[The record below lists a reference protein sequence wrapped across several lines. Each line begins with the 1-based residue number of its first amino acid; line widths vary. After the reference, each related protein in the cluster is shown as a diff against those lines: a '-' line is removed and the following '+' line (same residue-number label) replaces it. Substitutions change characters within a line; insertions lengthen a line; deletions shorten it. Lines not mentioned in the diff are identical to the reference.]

1 MIDSVSRRPSAI
13 RRKSVEVSAVRI
25 EGEKAEKADNP
36 ESRPETSPDSG
47 NILPLL
53 LLLLAGSGCAALIYE
68 IVWFQLLQ
76 LVIGSSAV
84 SLGLLLAAY
93 MGGLCLGSAAFARL
107 VSARQHPLRV
117 YAWLELGIA
126 GFGVIALF
134 GVPLV
139 ARLYVAGPTSGL
151 AGMVLR
157 GLVAAACLLPPTLL
171 MGGSYPAIARWV
183 EAKRTMHGQ
192 SHWLGLLYSANIA
205 GAVVGCGLAGFYLL
219 RVFDM
224 AVATYVAAAINCA
237 VALLGLA
244 LAARTKHIRAEI
256 VERPQA
262 QRAPGA
268 MLIYAAIA
276 FSGLTALGA
285 EVVWTRLLSLL
296 LGPTVYT
303 FSIILG
309 VFLVGLCAGSSAGS
323 FIVRRVREPGLAL
336 AVCQFLLAVA
346 IAWTAWTMA
355 YVLPYWPVDPQL
367 SISPWFNFDLDVA
380 RCLRAIFPATLLW
393 GASFPLALAAA
404 AADGEDPARLSGE
417 VYAANTAGSI
427 IGALAFSLFLI
438 PAFGTQS
445 SQRLLI
451 WLAVAGTAAA
461 LASMLMAVRGTSR
474 TAITTPKFGIA
485 LLGAVVVAG
494 LLAVTVSSMPWQAI
508 AYGRRI
514 APILR
519 NIEVSGGVQSTPV
532 FVGEGINS
540 SVVIAQNG
548 DQKFFY
554 VSGKS
559 EASSVLIDMR
569 LQRMMGHLP
578 ALVRPAPR
586 SVLVV
591 GFGAGVTAGSFVPY
605 PEVGSIAICEL
616 EPLIP
621 PASDEFF
628 AKENY
633 HVLHDPRT
641 HIVYDDARHYILT
654 TPDRFDVITTDPIHP
669 WVKGTS
675 TLYSKEYFEMVKSHL
690 NPGGVAAQWLP
701 IYESDE
707 KTVRTELATFFSV
720 FPNATVWSNYLNG
733 DGYDLVLLGSA
744 DNTSP
749 IDVDD
754 LQRRLSQPAYAGV
767 AASLVDADFH
777 SAYELMATYVG
788 RAADLAPM
796 LTGVQINDDM
806 NMRLQ
811 YIAGLGLNSP
821 GSPQVYK
828 EILSYRK
835 FPEDLLT
842 GSGEG
847 IDALRQLMG
856 RPRRNF

>member
-1 MIDSVSRRPSAI
+1 VSRRTSAI
-13 RRKSVEVSAVRI
+13 RRKSVEATAVRI
-25 EGEKAEKADNP
+25 DVETP
-36 ESRPETSPDSG
+36 PETSAGSA
-47 NILPLL
+47 NILPWL

-93 MGGLCLGSAAFARL
+93 MGGLCLGSAAFSRL
-107 VSARQHPLRV
+107 VSARENPMRV
-117 YAWLELGIA
+117 YALLELGIGA
-126 GFGVIALF
+126 FGIIALF

-139 ARLYVAGPTSGL
+139 GRLYVASAVSGL
-151 AGMVLR
+151 LGMVLR
-157 GLVAAACLLPPTLL
+157 GVVAAACLLPPTLL
-171 MGGSYPAIARWV
+171 MGGSYPAIARWIKTTPK
-183 EAKRTMHGQ
+183 ESSGSPSGT
-192 SHWLGLLYSANIA
+192 LGLLYSANIA
-205 GAVVGCGLAGFYLL
+205 GAVIGCGAAGFYLL
-219 RVFDM
+219 RVYDM

-237 VALLGLA
+237 VALLGFA
-244 LAARTKHIRAEI
+244 LAAHTRHSGISPEARSE
-256 VERPQA
+256 V

-276 FSGLTALGA
+276 FSGMTALGA

-323 FIVRRVREPGLAL
+323 FFARRVRDPRLAL
-336 AVCQFLLAVA
+336 AACQILLAVA
-346 IAWTAWTMA
+346 IAWTAWTLA

-367 SISPWFNFDLDVA
+367 SVSPWFNFDLDIA
-380 RCLRAIFPATLLW
+380 RCVRTIFPATLLW
-393 GASFPLALAAA
+393 GASFPLALAGA

-427 IGALAFSLFLI
+427 VGALAFSLLLI
-438 PAFGTQS
+438 PELGTQGS
-445 SQRLLI
+445 ERLLI
-451 WLAVAGTAAA
+451 CLAAA
-461 LASMLMAVRGTSR
+461 
-474 TAITTPKFGIA
+474 
-485 LLGAVVVAG
+485 GAVVAIAPALLVRRGSGLASLAGAG
-494 LLAVTVSSMPWQAI
+494 LLAALLAWALASPVSSIPWQAI

-519 NIEVSGGVQSTPV
+519 NLAVAGDAQANPV

-540 SVVIAQNG
+540 SVVISQLG
-548 DQKFFY
+548 EQKFFF

-559 EASSVLIDMR
+559 EASSAPIDMR

-578 ALVRPAPR
+578 ALMHSTPVRPAPL
-586 SVLVV
+586 SALVV

-605 PEVGSIAICEL
+605 PEVGSIVICEL

-633 HVLHDPRT
+633 HVLRDPRARV
-641 HIVYDDARHYILT
+641 VYDDARHYILI
-654 TPDRFDVITTDPIHP
+654 TPEKFDVITTDPIHP

-675 TLYSKEYFEMVKSHL
+675 TLYSKEYFELVRSHL

-707 KTVRTELATFFSV
+707 ETVRTELATFFSV
-720 FPNATVWSNYLNG
+720 FPNATVWSNYWSG

-744 DNTSP
+744 DTSP
-749 IDVDD
+749 ISVDD
-754 LQRRLSQPAYAGV
+754 LQRRLEQPAYSGV
-767 AASLVDADFH
+767 AASLADTGFQSAVD
-777 SAYELMATYVG
+777 LLATYVG
-788 RAADLAPM
+788 RAPDLAPM
-796 LTGVQINDDM
+796 LVNAQINGDM

-811 YIAGLGLNSP
+811 YIAGLGLNSAI
-821 GSPQVYK
+821 SPRVYK
-828 EILSYRK
+828 EILSYRR
-835 FPEDLLT
+835 FPEELFT
-842 GSGEG
+842 GQGERVER
-847 IDALRQLMG
+847 LRELIG
-856 RPRRNF
+856 RQRRTF